1 MTTLANQQSIVVG
14 IDGSTTA
21 LAAARW
27 AGALAARQHVP
38 LVVLGVVPLVDYRIT
53 ASAWAEL
60 DILPSMRAA
69 AERNVAAAAAAVRQD
84 QPELEIR
91 PLVVDGDAAHALVQA
106 SAAARLLVVAATP
119 GNRLTTLLLGSTAL
133 RVANKATCPVA
144 VWRGDIEHPLPDRRP
159 VLVGVDGSPDAED
172 ALAHAFETA
181 SLLEVDIVALH
192 AWEDP
197 DLLRWT
203 VLPESW
209 PDLAAQ
215 ENELL
220 AERLAG
226 WREKYPDVTVT
237 RVTERAPA
245 ASSLLTNAAD
255 AQLVFTGSHGHNR
268 VAGLLVGSTSQNLL
282 HHAPCPIIVC
292 RQPA

>member
-27 AGALAARQHVP
+27 AGVLAARQRVP
-38 LVVLGVVPLVDYRIT
+38 LVVLGVVPLVDYRIA

-60 DILPSMRAA
+60 DILPSLRAA

-159 VLVGVDGSPDAED
+159 VLVGVDGSPDGED
-172 ALAHAFETA
+172 ALAHTFETA
-181 SLLEVDIVALH
+181 SLLGVDIVALH

-209 PDLAAQ
+209 PDLATQ
-215 ENELL
+215 EQELL

-226 WREKYPDVTVT
+226 WQPRPQSGRGPAR
-237 RVTERAPA
+237 RVDQPEPA
-245 ASSLLTNAAD
+245 APRPVPGHRLQAAGVNPERIA
-255 AQLVFTGSHGHNR
+255 AQGK
-268 VAGLLVGSTSQNLL
+268 
-282 HHAPCPIIVC
+282 
-292 RQPA
+292 